1 MFQRKPLNSAVIVAL
16 GTMAMGTASVQA
28 STLFLPHIV
37 SSPDVT
43 TIVSVINTGKGLKDS
58 GDLHYQLVFKDW
70 ETAGNAGACDEINY
84 NLPSSTYD
92 IQTID
97 LGSPTSPGVIFEEVP
112 HYNNNQLNVQYGPT
126 DLYNMATEAK
136 NSAYGA
142 DFAALRGYLLVDD
155 GNNTSK
161 DGNTL
166 FGEAVVLEYAMGSSW
181 AYSAFGRNSLDFD
194 YIDSASQSG
203 WPVNIMPLNDA
214 NALSTFMV
222 TPVFGNS
229 TNLDPTLRPEL
240 NIGPWDRFAMLA
252 LDADGSSDGLGS
264 VMYDRDENPLSGSKP
279 QKVVCVGRVDA
290 LSLLTSSSTAF
301 YGGGWSYLMNYVPA
315 RVGSSINPLNQI
327 VTYTIPREDNA
338 AVIYKLDYGVAF
350 NGYQMNGG
358 DGVFHASWLIPSK
371 VNNYYRGN

>member
-43 TIVSVINTGKGLKDS
+43 TIVSVINVGKGLKDS
-58 GDLHYQLVFKDW
+58 GDLHYQLVFKNW
-70 ETAGNAGACDEINY
+70 ETAGNAGDCDEINY

-97 LGSPTSPGVIFEEVP
+97 LGSPTSPGVIFEEDP
-112 HYNNNQLNVQYGPT
+112 HYNNNQLNVQYGPN
-126 DLYNMATEAK
+126 DLYNMATQAK
-136 NSAYGA
+136 TSAYGA

-155 GNNTSK
+155 GSATTKNGTQ
-161 DGNTL
+161 L
-166 FGEAVVLEYAMGSSW
+166 FGEAVVLEYAFGSSW
-181 AYSAFGRNSLDFD
+181 AYSAFGRSNQDFD
-194 YIDSASQSG
+194 YTASASQSG

-222 TPVFGNS
+222 TPVYGNS
-229 TNLDPTLRPEL
+229 SNFLPNLRPEL
-240 NIGPWDRFAMLA
+240 NIGPWDRFAWLA
-252 LDADGSSDGLGS
+252 LDADGSSDGLGP
-264 VMYDRDENPLSGSKP
+264 VMFDRDENPLSGSNP

-301 YGGGWSYLMNYVPA
+301 YGGGWSYLMNYVPP
-315 RVGSSINPLNQI
+315 RVGSSINASSQI
-327 VTYTIPREDNA
+327 VTYIIPRDDDA

-350 NGYQMNGG
+350 NGYEMNGG
-358 DGVFHASWLIPSK
+358 DGVFHASWLIPSAT
-371 VNNYYRGN
+371 NNYYQ